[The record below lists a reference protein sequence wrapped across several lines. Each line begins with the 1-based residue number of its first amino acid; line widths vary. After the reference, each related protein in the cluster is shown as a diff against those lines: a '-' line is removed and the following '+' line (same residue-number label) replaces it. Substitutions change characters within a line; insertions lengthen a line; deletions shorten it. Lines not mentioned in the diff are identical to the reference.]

1 MRTNNAVACVKRVLF
16 VVVYTY
22 MVEHLEELGTGL
34 VDGADDGAAALRQ
47 RLEQRQ
53 TLEARRAVQT
63 AVITRQHTA
72 LNKRRAVQTAVIT
85 RQHTALNN
93 RHIHKHRQVYKYGP
107 VMLGY
112 SSLTDK
118 GFFILAIYM

>member
-1 MRTNNAVACVKRVLF
+1 MRTNCWGVCETC

-63 AVITRQHTA
+63 AVITRQHIA
-72 LNKRRAVQTAVIT
+72 LIE
-85 RQHTALNN
+85 
-93 RHIHKHRQVYKYGP
+93 HIHKHGQLYKYGQLCWGIQ
-107 VMLGY
+107 V
-112 SSLTDK
+112 
-118 GFFILAIYM
+118 

>member
-1 MRTNNAVACVKRVLF
+1 
-16 VVVYTY
+16 

-34 VDGADDGAAALRQ
+34 VDGADDGAAALCQ

-72 LNKRRAVQTAVIT
+72 LNTT
-85 RQHTALNN
+85 RCPDRCNHTSAHSIKYDALS
-93 RHIHKHRQVYKYGP
+93 RP
-107 VMLGY
+107 L
-112 SSLTDK
+112 
-118 GFFILAIYM
+118 

>member
-1 MRTNNAVACVKRVLF
+1 
-16 VVVYTY
+16 

-63 AVITRQHTA
+63 AAITRQHTA
-72 LNKRRAVQTAVIT
+72 LNTTRCPDRCNHTSAYSIT
-85 RQHTALNN
+85 TTTYP
-93 RHIHKHRQVYKYGP
+93 HIHNHGQLYKYGQLCWGIQ
-107 VMLGY
+107 V
-112 SSLTDK
+112 
-118 GFFILAIYM
+118 

>member
-1 MRTNNAVACVKRVLF
+1 
-16 VVVYTY
+16 

-72 LNKRRAVQTAVIT
+72 L
-85 RQHTALNN
+85 RQ
-93 RHIHKHRQVYKYGP
+93 RHIHTYTNTGSYTNTANYVGVFKFNRQRFFYSCDLHVKRKNVNLCVSALYKN
-107 VMLGY
+107 
-112 SSLTDK
+112 SC
-118 GFFILAIYM
+118 GFCVA